1 MQIQAAIAELLKGHD
16 LEASVMQAVMRQIM
30 TGEATPA
37 QIGGFLIGLRI
48 KGETV
53 DEIAAAAEV
62 MAGLAERV
70 VLAGDEAVDIVG
82 TGGDSSG
89 TFNISTASSIVAAAA
104 GATVA
109 KHGNRSITSNS
120 GAADLFEQAGVV
132 IDLNADQVRQCI
144 EATGLGFMF
153 APKHHSAMKYAAG
166 PRREMGVRTIFN
178 VLGPLT
184 NPAGARRQLIGVFA
198 ADLVEPIAAVFARLG
213 SLHTMVV
220 HAKVGLDEIGIS
232 GETLVSEMRDG
243 EVKSYTIKP
252 SDFGLEEA
260 PMSDIQVDDSTGS
273 LAMIHSVFSG
283 EQRGGPRSIV
293 LLNAGAGIY
302 VSGAAAS
309 HAQGIEMAATAID
322 IGAAADKL
330 AQMAAFTQ
338 QFKVAS

>member
-1 MQIQAAIAELLKGHD
+1 MKIQEAIGELLKGHD
-16 LEASVMQAVMRQIM
+16 LNASSMRSVMKQIM

-62 MAGLAERV
+62 MSKLAERV
-70 VLAGDEAVDIVG
+70 PLAGDEVVDIVG

-109 KHGNRSITSNS
+109 KHGNRSISSKS
-120 GAADLFEQAGVV
+120 GAADLFEHAGVN
-132 IDLNADQVRQCI
+132 IDLSADQVRQCI

-166 PRREMGVRTIFN
+166 PRREMGVRTLFN

-198 ADLVEPIAAVFARLG
+198 ADLVEPIARVFAQLG
-213 SLHTMVV
+213 SIHTMVV
-220 HAKVGLDEIGIS
+220 HAKVGLDEIGIA

-243 EVKSYTIKP
+243 EVKSYTISP
-252 SDFGLEEA
+252 TDFDLEES
-260 PMSDIQVDDSTGS
+260 PMSEIQVADPIAS
-273 LAMIHSVFSG
+273 LAMINDVFNG
-283 EQRGGPRSIV
+283 VKGAARNTV

-302 VSGAAAS
+302 VAGRASSHVDGIRLAAQSIDSGAAK
-309 HAQGIEMAATAID
+309 E
-322 IGAAADKL
+322 KL
-330 AQMAAFTQ
+330 AQLV
-338 QFKVAS
+338 QFSNQFESKS

>member
-1 MQIQAAIAELLKGHD
+1 MKIQTAIDQLLKGQN
-16 LEASVMQAVMRQIM
+16 LAASDMQAVMRQIM

-53 DEIAAAAEV
+53 EEIAAAADV
-62 MAGLAERV
+62 MSGLADRV
-70 VLAGDEAVDIVG
+70 VLAGDEIVDIVG
-82 TGGDSSG
+82 TGGDASG

-109 KHGNRSITSNS
+109 KHGNRSISSKS

-132 IDLNADQVRQCI
+132 IDLDADQVRQCI

-184 NPAGARRQLIGVFA
+184 NPAGAKRQLIGVFA
-198 ADLVEPIAAVFARLG
+198 ADLVEPIAKVFAQLG
-213 SLHTMVV
+213 SIHTMVV
-220 HAKVGLDEIGIS
+220 HAKVGLDEIGVS

-243 EVKSYTIKP
+243 AVQSYTLKP
-252 SDFGLEEA
+252 QDFGLDEA
-260 PMSDIQVDDSTGS
+260 PMHEIQVADSAAS
-273 LAMIHSVFSG
+273 LAMIRNVFSG
-283 EQRGGPRSIV
+283 ANQGAARSVV

-302 VSGAAAS
+302 VSGVAKSHSEGVAMAAA
-309 HAQGIEMAATAID
+309 AID
-322 IGAAADKL
+322 SGAAAAKL
-330 AQMAAFTQ
+330 AELAEFSQ
-338 QFKVAS
+338 QFEAV

>member
-1 MQIQAAIAELLKGHD
+1 MKIQEAIGELLKGNG
-16 LEASVMQAVMRQIM
+16 LEAAAMQSVMKQIM

-62 MAGLAERV
+62 MGGLADRV
-70 VLAGDEAVDIVG
+70 VLAGDEVVDIVG

-109 KHGNRSITSNS
+109 KHGNRSISSKS
-120 GAADLFEQAGVV
+120 GAADLFEIAGVN
-132 IDLNADQVRQCI
+132 IDLTSDQVRQCI

-184 NPAGARRQLIGVFA
+184 NPAGAKRQLIGVFA
-198 ADLVEPIAAVFARLG
+198 PDLVEPIAHVFARLG
-213 SLHTMVV
+213 NIHSMVV
-220 HAKVGLDEIGIS
+220 HAKVGLDEIGIN

-243 EVKSYTIKP
+243 KVTSYTISP
-252 SDFGLEEA
+252 ADFGLQEA
-260 PMSDIQVDDSTGS
+260 PMSDIQVEDSSES
-273 LAMIHSVFSG
+273 LALIHRVFSG
-283 EQRGGPRSIV
+283 EKGAARDTV

-302 VSGAAAS
+302 VAGQASS
-309 HAQGIEMAATAID
+309 HAAGIEMAAKAID
-322 IGAAADKL
+322 SGAAAEKL
-330 AQMAAFTQ
+330 AQLAAFSS
-338 QFKVAS
+338 QFGSD